1 MTSPVG
7 RLLALACGLTL
18 LLGCEFQK
26 LYTAPFGANVTLDC
40 YDEPKAEPLTVCW
53 GRGLMEDRQD
63 CKDEMIR
70 TDGKMMVS
78 RSSERYNFAGNIA
91 EGNLSMTIMD
101 VKEDD
106 SGLYV
111 CVSRTQ
117 IMMLELRVAAP
128 PPTMAATPSAVIVN
142 ATPTMAAT
150 PSAVTVNATP
160 TTSVDEKKVNRGV
173 LAASIVTP
181 LALVMLAVAMVT
193 TWYIKTRTA
202 SVDLLTMGI
211 SGEIPYEVGSG
222 HGVVLTKYTRLDV

>member
-40 YDEPKAEPLTVCW
+40 YYEPEAEPRTVCW
-53 GRGLMEDRQD
+53 GRSVTDDWED

-78 RSSERYNFAGNIA
+78 RSSERYHFAGNIA
-91 EGNLSMTIMD
+91 EGDMSVTIMD

-106 SGLYV
+106 FGLYF

-117 IMMLELRVAAP
+117 KTMLELEVAAP
-128 PPTMAATPSAVIVN
+128 PPTMAATPSAVTVN

-160 TTSVDEKKVNRGV
+160 TTSVDEKKINRGV

-202 SVDLLTMGI
+202 SVDL
-211 SGEIPYEVGSG
+211 VGSG